1 MKWTRYEI
9 LLPLRYNDGTA
20 IELEKFHRTNLEL
33 TNQFEATTADM
44 ITAIGTWKYR
54 GTFYEDRLLRLIVDV
69 PASVQA
75 DDFFR
80 EYKEILKARFQQIDI
95 WISSHEIQIL

>member
-9 LLPLRYNDGTA
+9 LLPLRYNDGRP
-20 IELEKFHRTNLEL
+20 IEEQKIDQTNLEL
-33 TNQFEATTADM
+33 IDRFSATTADM
-44 ITAIGTWKYR
+44 ITAIGSWKYQ
-54 GTFYEDRLLRLIVDV
+54 GTLYEDRLLRLIVDV
-69 PASVQA
+69 QGSRTA

-80 EYKEILKARFQQIDI
+80 NYKEILKARFEQIDI

>member
-9 LLPLRYNDGTA
+9 LLPLRYNDGRP
-20 IELEKFHRTNLEL
+20 IESEKFDQTNLEL
-33 TNQFEATTADM
+33 IDRFSATTADV
-44 ITAIGTWKYR
+44 TRALGSWKYR
-54 GTFYEDRLLRLIVDV
+54 GTSYEDLLVRLVVDV
-69 PASVQA
+69 PASIQA

-80 EYKEILKARFQQIDI
+80 EYKEVLKARFEQIDI